1 MTNKKILTTHV
12 GSLPR
17 PKALLEANDRR
28 AKMKFQTKNTI
39 KSSKIQWIKL
49 LQNKKNLVSTL

>member
-17 PKALLEANDRR
+17 PKVLLEANDRR
-28 AKMKFQTKNTI
+28 AKNEISDEEYNQI
-39 KSSKIQWIKL
+39 IQDSVDQVVAK
-49 LQNKKNLVSTL
+49 